1 MDYHDVIKADQG
13 KNFGLADSVDF
24 NYIYH
29 KYNTLFLNLL
39 LQQINHDDVNIADY
53 GGGNG
58 ILAKKLIEMCKE
70 KGFKK
75 FNIENIDIDRSKFVE
90 IPHLIN
96 IEENITNYKSKNKYD
111 FAMSRFVLHYIPEEK
126 QLIFLKNVYNNLKTG
141 GFFLFIHYI
150 AGNTEKIVH
159 DLIKKEL
166 SIKRGP
172 FLSKENVLDMI
183 KEVGFEIES
192 VKEVSD
198 VISIDNFFRHKFK
211 LNDSQIKDIVRRS
224 GSNDF
229 EANQIAVLLR
239 KT

>member
-1 MDYHDVIKADQG
+1 MDYHDIIKADQG
-13 KNFGLADSVDF
+13 KKFGLADSADF
-24 NYIYH
+24 NNIYH

-39 LQQINHDDVNIADY
+39 LQQINHDNICIADY

-58 ILAKKLIEMCKE
+58 ILAKKLIDMCKN

-75 FNIENIDIDRSKFVE
+75 FNIENIDIDKSKFVE
-90 IPHLIN
+90 VPHLIN
-96 IEENITNYKSKNKYD
+96 IEEDVVNYKSENKYD
-111 FAMSRFVLHYIPEEK
+111 FAMSRFVLHYIPKEK

-172 FLSKENVLDMI
+172 FLSKENALDMI
-183 KEVGFEIES
+183 KEVGFEIEEI
-192 VKEVSD
+192 KEVSD

-211 LNDSQIKDIVRRS
+211 LNDSQIKDIVKRS
-224 GSNDF
+224 GSNNF
-229 EANQIAVLLR
+229 KGSQIAVLLR